1 MASGIFAIL
10 DDITVLLDDAVLMSK
25 VAAKKTA
32 GLLGDDLAVNAEK
45 ATGFH
50 ASREFPVLWAI
61 TKGSFRN
68 KLIILPLAF
77 LLSAFTPWL
86 IVPILLL
93 GGTYLGYEGAE
104 KIYEMFASHEKHEA
118 TAAQESIDTEE
129 LLKREGSK
137 IKSAVRTDFILSIEI
152 IIVGLGTVME
162 HSLLMQVLVVS
173 FIAILATIGVYGLVA
188 LLVRMDDVGFYLIER
203 SKRLEGFIAQGVNGT
218 GMLLVAALPW
228 IIHLLGFVGTA
239 AMLLV
244 GGGMFVHNIDAVHH
258 TLDFMPTIAA
268 ELVSGLVV
276 GAVSL
281 LIVKLMEKVLK
292 PLLCRWKSPVL
303 EKGIDKG
310 GDRTTLRKND

>member
-25 VAAKKTA
+25 IAAKKTA

-50 ASREFPVLWAI
+50 ASRELPVLWAI

-77 LLSAFTPWL
+77 LLSAFTPWF
-86 IVPILLL
+86 IVPVLLL
-93 GGTYLGYEGAE
+93 GGIYLSYEGSE
-104 KIYEMFASHEKHEA
+104 KIYELFVSHEKHEA
-118 TAAQESIDTEE
+118 TTVQDSVDAEA
-129 LLKREGSK
+129 LLKREASK

-162 HSLLMQVLVVS
+162 HSLLIQVVVVS
-173 FIAILATIGVYGLVA
+173 FITILATIGVYGLVA
-188 LLVRMDDVGFYLIER
+188 LLVRMDDVGLYLIDQ
-203 SKRLEGFIAQGVNGT
+203 SKSMEGFMARGVNGT

-228 IIHLLGFVGTA
+228 IIRVLGFVGTA

-244 GGGMFVHNIDAVHH
+244 GGGMFVHNIDLVHH
-258 TLDFMPTIAA
+258 TLNFMPMIAA
-268 ELVSGLVV
+268 ELVSGLAV
-276 GAVSL
+276 GAVAL
-281 LIVKLMEKVLK
+281 LMVKPMEKVLK
-292 PLLCRWKSPVL
+292 KQ
-303 EKGIDKG
+303 K
-310 GDRTTLRKND
+310 RKANKLT